1 MLVKEMELK
10 GVEVAYEED
19 LIERS
24 KPKQP
29 SIEEMMKFSKMKA
42 GTENTQVDT
51 QLKQKRVEKSDLD
64 MSNKI
69 LKNRMDANKFVNE
82 GNV

>member
-1 MLVKEMELK
+1 
-10 GVEVAYEED
+10 
-19 LIERS
+19 
-24 KPKQP
+24 
-29 SIEEMMKFSKMKA
+29 MKFSKMKA

-69 LKNRMDANKFVNE
+69 LKNRMDANKFVDE